1 MKTTDL
7 FFMAFLIHKGHEVK
21 KYDVISKGKISCEF
35 DMSAEDWKKLKLE
48 FNHSEAS
55 KLKQTIE
62 QLKDLAY

>member
-7 FFMAFLIHKGHEVK
+7 FFMAFLIHNGHQVK

-35 DMSAEDWKKLKLE
+35 DITDEEWKHLKLE
-48 FNHSEAS
+48 FNSSEAS

-62 QLKDLAY
+62 QLKDLGY

>member
-1 MKTTDL
+1 MRTTDL

-21 KYDVISKGKISCEF
+21 KYEVISKGKISCEF
-35 DMSAEDWKKLKLE
+35 EISPEIWKDLKLE
-48 FNHSEAS
+48 FNNSECS

>member
-7 FFMAFLIHKGHEVK
+7 FFMAFLIHKGYEIK
-21 KYDVISKGKISCEF
+21 KYEVIGKGKISCQF
-35 DMSAEDWKKLKLE
+35 DITDENWKLLKLE
-48 FNHSEAS
+48 FNNSEAS